1 MTKQTKE
8 RTKTVKIQ
16 FTVTHLSEPEHQ
28 VGSFS
33 FTLLKQ
39 AQLRDK
45 WNCSSRMKFP
55 QAFRSLVNSS
65 TKHPLMT
72 RKSVMGGQAGLLPF
86 LLSPGCSAVPK
97 QIKTSVDKAYILH
110 LHPQLFSCGSF
121 LQRGLPFRDRHWKGN
136 EQGVFLSLWN
146 VTVLRSQA
154 SPIANERSKVEIHQR
169 STTFLFLSS
178 WFHHTIDS
186 F

>member
-1 MTKQTKE
+1 MTKQTKD
-8 RTKTVKIQ
+8 RPKTVKIQ

-45 WNCSSRMKFP
+45 WNCSSGMKFP
-55 QAFRSLVNSS
+55 QVFRSLVHSS
-65 TKHPLMT
+65 TKYPLMT
-72 RKSVMGGQAGLLPF
+72 RKSVMGGQAGLLLF
-86 LLSPGCSAVPK
+86 RLSPGCSAVPK

-110 LHPQLFSCGSF
+110 LRPQLFCCGNF
-121 LQRGLPFRDRHWKGN
+121 LQRGFPFRDRHWKGN
-136 EQGVFLSLWN
+136 EQGVFPSLWN
-146 VTVLRSQA
+146 VTVLLSKV
-154 SPIANERSKVEIHQR
+154 SPTANERSKIEIHQWN
-169 STTFLFLSS
+169 TTFLFLLS